1 MGTNMYDQAK
11 EDTIPND
18 YVVDFG
24 SVYIDKATK
33 DKLDT
38 DPEFCKE
45 WVIEHAYIDQI
56 LFERVQTEEAKNE

>member
-1 MGTNMYDQAK
+1 MSTNMYDQAK

-24 SVYIDKATK
+24 SVYIDKITK
-33 DKLDT
+33 DRLDT
-38 DPEFCKE
+38 DAEFCKE

-56 LFERVQTEEAKNE
+56 IKDEYEENKDE

>member
-33 DKLDT
+33 DRLDT

-56 LFERVQTEEAKNE
+56 IKDEYEENKDE

>member
-1 MGTNMYDQAK
+1 MYDQAK

-33 DKLDT
+33 DRLDI
-38 DPEFCKE
+38 DPEFCRE
-45 WVIEHAYIDQI
+45 WIIEHAYIDQI
-56 LFERVQTEEAKNE
+56 IKDEYEEEENVR

>member
-11 EDTIPND
+11 EDTTPND

-24 SVYIDKATK
+24 SVYIDKITK

-45 WVIEHAYIDQI
+45 WVTKHAYIAEI
-56 LFERVQTEEAKNE
+56 LYEETKDEEK